1 MILTQRIGA
10 AIPIEIRRDVTNG
23 QRAEEIKDVVQGD
36 IKLPIVSI
44 GSINVPLYT
53 LPFFTPVV
61 SNDFGIQLNRICYGH
76 LIWIIELLMF
86 LFFICF

>member
-1 MILTQRIGA
+1 MILTQRVRA
-10 AIPIEIRRDVTNG
+10 AIPVEIWRDVTNSQG
-23 QRAEEIKDVVQGD
+23 AEEIKDVVQGD

-61 SNDFGIQLNRICYGH
+61 NNDFGIQLNRICYGH
-76 LIWIIELLMF
+76 LIWNLELLMF
-86 LFFICF
+86 FFK

>member
-10 AIPIEIRRDVTNG
+10 AIPIEIRRDVTNN
-23 QRAEEIKDVVQGD
+23 QRTEEIKDVVQGD

-61 SNDFGIQLNRICYGH
+61 NNDFGIQLNRICYGH
-76 LIWIIELLMF
+76 LIWNLELLMF
-86 LFFICF
+86 FLK